1 MMSIDL
7 LEIKGL
13 TKYYAGITA
22 LNNVSFSVKKGE
34 THAIIG
40 ENGAGKSTLIKILTG
55 AETPSAGKISFEGEE
70 YDQITPSHAL
80 EKGIVAI
87 YQELNLIPLLTVAE
101 NIFYGCEKMNGWFR
115 DTKLMN
121 KEAEQLFADMGVKV
135 DPEARV
141 RDLGMAYQQIVE
153 IVKAVSK
160 NAKLVIMDEP
170 TAPLTKNETKALY
183 TIIAKLKEMGVTII
197 YISHRLEEIFD
208 ICDRVTV
215 MRDGTY
221 IDTMDVKETDIKHLM
236 SLMVGRDLA
245 QDFPGTSSFE
255 EERVLEVEN
264 LSNSKLKDVSFYLRK
279 GEILGFG
286 GLIGAG
292 RTEVAQ
298 AIFGADEITRGC
310 IRLNG
315 KEECIPSPDKALEL
329 GIGLIPEDR
338 KNSGL
343 ILDLPIKTNMSF
355 SILKK
360 ITDRIFIN
368 NAKEKKI
375 CDELKKEL
383 QIKAHNLNYKV
394 KTLSGGNQQK
404 VVIAKILAQ
413 DCQVLIFDE
422 PTRGIDVGAKHEIYL
437 LMRQLTEKGKSIIMI
452 SSEMPEL
459 IGMSDRILVMHEGKI
474 SGELQKDEFSQE
486 KILEYASFNVG
497 E

>member
-1 MMSIDL
+1 VSIDL
-7 LEIKGL
+7 LEIRGL
-13 TKYYAGITA
+13 TKHYAGITA
-22 LNNVSFSVKKGE
+22 LNDVSLSIREGE

-55 AETPSAGKISFEGEE
+55 AEVPSAGSISYEGAVYEH
-70 YDQITPSHAL
+70 ITPSYAL

-101 NIFYGCEKMNGWFR
+101 NIFFGCEKVNGWFR
-115 DTKLMN
+115 DTKGMN
-121 KEAEQLFADMGVKV
+121 KEAQELFLDMGIKV
-135 DPEARV
+135 DPESKV

-160 NAKLVIMDEP
+160 NAKLLIMDEP
-170 TAPLTKNETKALY
+170 TAPLTKTETKALY
-183 TIIAKLKEMGVTII
+183 SIIAKLKELGVTII
-197 YISHRLEEIFD
+197 YISHRLEEVFD

-221 IDTMDVKETDIKHLM
+221 IDTLDVKDTNIKHLM
-236 SLMVGRDLA
+236 SLMVGRNLEGE
-245 QDFPGTSSFE
+245 FPGNSHFTQE
-255 EERVLEVEN
+255 NILEVEHLTN
-264 LSNSKLKDVSFYLRK
+264 KKLKDISFSLKK

-292 RTEVAQ
+292 RTEVAE
-298 AIFGADEITRGC
+298 AIFGADTLTRG
-310 IRLNG
+310 IIKLDG
-315 KEECIPSPDKALEL
+315 KEVKILSPDKALSL

-338 KNSGL
+338 KHQGL
-343 ILDLPIKTNMSF
+343 ILDLAIKTNMSF

-368 NAKEKKI
+368 KKKENKI
-375 CDELKKEL
+375 CDELKHDL

-413 DCQVLIFDE
+413 DCKILIFDE

-437 LMRQLTEKGKSIIMI
+437 LMRELTEKGKSIIMI

-459 IGMSDRILVMHEGKI
+459 IGMSDRILVMHEGRI
-474 SGELQKDEFSQE
+474 SGELQKDDFSQE
-486 KILEYASFNVG
+486 KILEYASMSSG